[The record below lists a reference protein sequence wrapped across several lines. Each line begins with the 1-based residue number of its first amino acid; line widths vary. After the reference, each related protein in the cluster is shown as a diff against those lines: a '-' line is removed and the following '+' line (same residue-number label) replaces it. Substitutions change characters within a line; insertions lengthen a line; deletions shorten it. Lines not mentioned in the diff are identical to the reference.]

1 MSSRYPHPAIARE
14 GWTFIGSAFGLAL
27 LVNGALGW
35 LWALPLWLLLLF
47 LIQFFRDPERPIP
60 AQPDAILSPA
70 DGRIICIENT
80 TDPYLNRDA
89 LKISVFMNLFDV
101 HSNRSPVD
109 GELKQTW
116 YTPGRFFHAAL
127 DKASLENER
136 NAVWIRRADRVDIT
150 CVQIAGLLTRRI
162 LCHVRQGDMLRRGQR
177 YGFIRF
183 GSRMD
188 IYLPPGSRARVALG
202 DKVRASATILASLR
216 E

>member
-14 GWTFIGSAFGLAL
+14 GWTYIGTAFGLAL
-27 LVNGALGW
+27 LVNGAIGW
-35 LWALPLWLLLLF
+35 IWAMPFWALLLF
-47 LIQFFRDPERPIP
+47 LIQFFRDPERAIP
-60 AQPDAILSPA
+60 AQPDAVLSPA
-70 DGRIICIENT
+70 DGRVISIETT

-89 LKISVFMNLFDV
+89 LKISVYMNLFNV

-109 GELKQTW
+109 GELKQIW
-116 YTPGRFFHAAL
+116 YTPGRFLSAAL
-127 DKASLENER
+127 DKASHENER
-136 NAVWIRRADRVDIT
+136 NAVWIRCADRVDVT

-162 LCHVRQGDMLRRGQR
+162 LCHVRQGDLLRRGQR

-188 IYLPPGSRARVALG
+188 VYLPPGSRPRVGLG
-202 DKVRASATILASLR
+202 DKVRASTTILATLH

>member
-35 LWALPLWLLLLF
+35 AWALPFWLLLLF

-60 AQPDAILSPA
+60 SQADAVLSPA
-70 DGRIICIENT
+70 DGRIISIEHT

-89 LKISVFMNLFDV
+89 LRISVFMNLFNV

-109 GELKQTW
+109 GELKQVW
-116 YTPGRFFHAAL
+116 YNRGRFLHAAL

-136 NAVWIRRADRVDIT
+136 NAVWIRRTDRVDVT
-150 CVQIAGLLTRRI
+150 CVQIAGLFTRRI
-162 LCHVRQGDMLRRGQR
+162 LCHVRPGDLLRRGQR

-188 IYLPPGSRARVALG
+188 VYLPPGSRARVALG
-202 DKVRASATILASLR
+202 DKVRASATILATLH